1 MRDLFLLSKFGSPFV
16 WLLIRSLI
24 TVGTDAQH
32 SKSTLKARELLDVT
46 I

>member
-1 MRDLFLLSKFGSPFV
+1 MRDLFLLSKFGSPFF
-16 WLLIRSLI
+16 WMLIRSLI

-32 SKSTLKARELLDVT
+32 SKSIFKGRELLDVT